1 MPEGFVLQQ
10 IKLKRSAKMEAEY
23 QMTLLD
29 KTFTL
34 ECLESA
40 FSPPPKS
47 VMFRQGNAIWI
58 TCLSVGV
65 I

>member
-29 KTFTL
+29 ETFTL
-34 ECLESA
+34 EYFESV
-40 FSPPPKS
+40 PPKS

-58 TCLSVGV
+58 TCLSVRV

>member
-29 KTFTL
+29 ETFTL

-40 FSPPPKS
+40 SPKS

-58 TCLSVGV
+58 TRLSVGV

>member
-29 KTFTL
+29 ETFTL
-34 ECLESA
+34 ECFASA
-40 FSPPPKS
+40 SLKS

-58 TCLSVGV
+58 TRLSVGV

>member
-29 KTFTL
+29 ETFTL
-34 ECLESA
+34 ECFVSA
-40 FSPPPKS
+40 SPKS

>member
-29 KTFTL
+29 ETFTL
-34 ECLESA
+34 ECFASA
-40 FSPPPKS
+40 SS
-47 VMFRQGNAIWI
+47 EICDVQTR
-58 TCLSVGV
+58 
-65 I
+65 